1 MRQLF
6 VSAGLLISFLLLT
19 QVPAAAPNSGA
30 PNSSEQQSPSV
41 AAPAGNAARPLPF
54 KPGDA
59 LKIIPYPDTAGFPAG
74 FYPVDGEGFVDFP
87 IIGYVKVTGM
97 SCEGLAKLLAEKYVD
112 FMKYPHMTIRPLIR
126 VALNGGF
133 YRPGLY
139 WVNPHASLWEALQI
153 AGGTTRVDGFKKL
166 KWERSNTIVNSNIV
180 PLIQEG
186 KSLYQIGFETGDQI
200 SVLQQPARTGWEV
213 FRTDVLPMFTFSIST
228 AVSVFTIYNSMQMYQ
243 YYKSMQK

>member
-1 MRQLF
+1 MKQLF
-6 VSAGLLISFLLLT
+6 VSAGLLISFLLLSPVT
-19 QVPAAAPNSGA
+19 AAAPDTGK
-30 PNSSEQQSPSV
+30 QQSPLV
-41 AAPAGNAARPLPF
+41 AAPTGNAARPLPF

-74 FYPVDGEGFVDFP
+74 FYSVDGEGFVDFP

-126 VALNGGF
+126 VALSGGF

-153 AGGTTRVDGFKKL
+153 AGGTTRPDGFKKL
-166 KWERSNTIVNSNIV
+166 KWERSNTIVNNDLV
-180 PLIQEG
+180 PIIQEG

-200 SVLQQPARTGWEV
+200 TVLQQPQRTGWEL
-213 FRTDVLPMFTFSIST
+213 FSTNVLPMFTFAIST
-228 AVSVFTIYNSMQMYQ
+228 AVSVLTIYSSMQMYESYRSGQ
-243 YYKSMQK
+243 